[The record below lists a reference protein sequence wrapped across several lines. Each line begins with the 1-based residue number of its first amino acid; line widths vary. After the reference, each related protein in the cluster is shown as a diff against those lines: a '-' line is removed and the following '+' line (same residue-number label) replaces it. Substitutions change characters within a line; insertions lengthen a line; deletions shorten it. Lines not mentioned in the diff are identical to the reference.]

1 MITKTNG
8 TQKSWVDKETEFAGE
23 FEKFIG
29 KLLNKEWDQGCICW
43 TYNTI
48 PEKYT
53 LPLHGRQWIQVGSQI
68 DSIRYNTNFYKNL
81 LVRLD
86 TKECK
91 EFRFFVHSVQQ
102 TTTRI

>member
-1 MITKTNG
+1 MGWQVNRICWRVQKILQSWRNTN
-8 TQKSWVDKETEFAGE
+8 
-23 FEKFIG
+23 
-29 KLLNKEWDQGCICW
+29 LLYNEWDQGCICW

-53 LPLHGRQWIQVGSQI
+53 LPLHGRQWIQVHSQI
-68 DSIRYNTNFYKNL
+68 DSIHYNDKLSKKL
-81 LVRLD
+81 LDRHD

-91 EFRFFVHSVQQ
+91 EFGLFVHSVQQ

>member
-1 MITKTNG
+1 MNTN
-8 TQKSWVDKETEFAGE
+8 
-23 FEKFIG
+23 
-29 KLLNKEWDQGCICW
+29 LLYNEWDQGWICW

-53 LPLHGRQWIQVGSQI
+53 LPLHGRQRVHVHSQI
-68 DSIRYNTNFYKNL
+68 DSIRYNIKFSKKL
-81 LVRLD
+81 LDRLD
-86 TKECK
+86 TKECT